1 MSGKKYDI
9 FLIIKSSLISL
20 LTAVLVTVTLALI
33 FSGILSFT
41 QAPENYIGNSAI
53 ITLYLSAIIG
63 SIVNS
68 KQKSTTILSPVLS
81 GILHILAV
89 VSLSLAY
96 TDSNNTYTMP
106 IKFIIFISI
115 FAVYILTYW
124 LFAKKAQKKKPRKRR
139 K

>member
-81 GILHILAV
+81 GILHILVV